1 MHDCEAGG
9 QRRQRAMSRGGAP
22 GDAGRIESVNVSG
35 GGVPKS
41 RRVEAWI
48 SRTGVYGDMQAD
60 RKLHGGPE
68 RAVCI
73 YSLELIEALRNEGHP
88 IEIGTTGENLTVSGL
103 DWNLVTPGTT
113 WRAGES
119 LLEIASYT
127 APCKTIRDSFL
138 DKRYKRISQKVN
150 PGWSR
155 VYARVLD
162 EGRARV
168 GAGFSAVSLLK

>member
-1 MHDCEAGG
+1 MSELLPDGG
-9 QRRQRAMSRGGAP
+9 RV
-22 GDAGRIESVNVSG
+22 ESINVSG

-41 RRVEAWI
+41 GRREAWI
-48 SRTGVYGDMQAD
+48 SRTGVYGDAQAD

-73 YSLELIEALRNEGHP
+73 YSVELIEALQSEGHP
-88 IEIGTTGENLTVSGL
+88 IGFGTTGENLTVSGV
-103 DWNLVTPGTT
+103 DWTSVEPGTI
-113 WRAGES
+113 WRAGDS
-119 LLEIASYT
+119 VLQIASYT

-155 VYARVLD
+155 VYARVLE
-162 EGRARV
+162 EGRVRV
-168 GAGFSAVSLLK
+168 GSGFIAVSLLK